1 MKERCVINAMYYC
14 LRGDVGGQILVMNT
28 GGYTLGHY
36 SEYTSDM
43 VWQRVV
49 PASDRKSIED
59 WLGRHFPELTELQPL
74 AAGGIERDFGQPA
87 DHRLDV
93 LAAPGQVGGLR
104 EHLAGLN
111 T

>member
-36 SEYTSDM
+36 SEYSSEM
-43 VWQRVV
+43 IWQRVV

-59 WLGRHFPELTELQPL
+59 WLGRHFPANPT
-74 AAGGIERDFGQPA
+74 PA
-87 DHRLDV
+87 VPHKR
-93 LAAPGQVGGLR
+93 ATTASAQS
-104 EHLAGLN
+104 
-111 T
+111 